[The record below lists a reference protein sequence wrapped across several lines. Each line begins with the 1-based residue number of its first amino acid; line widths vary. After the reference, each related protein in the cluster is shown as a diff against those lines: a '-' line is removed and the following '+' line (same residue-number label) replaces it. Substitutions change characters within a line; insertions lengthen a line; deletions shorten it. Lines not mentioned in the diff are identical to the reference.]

1 MITKHSLLAL
11 GFFSNFQYKAPLAV
25 CFTSISYLLTG
36 DFKSLYVIGIL
47 VLIDFVTGVMKAL
60 KKRNFTSVSFSK
72 TGVKVLLYLLLL
84 ITAHQVVQLRFYP
97 EWTDE
102 LIEGYIAAVEL
113 YSILE
118 NAALLG
124 FLPAKSIIGKLN
136 IELEKNGI
144 KNVSRS

>member
-1 MITKHSLLAL
+1 MITKHSFLAL

-36 DFKSLYVIGIL
+36 DLKTMYIIGIL
-47 VLIDFVTGVMKAL
+47 VLIDFITGVLKAL
-60 KKRNFTSVSFSK
+60 KKKNFTSVSFSK

-84 ITAHQVVQLRFYP
+84 IAGHQVVQLRFYP
-97 EWTDE
+97 EWIDE

-124 FLPAKSIIGKLN
+124 FRPAKKIIAKLN
-136 IELEKNGI
+136 SELEKNGI
-144 KNVSRS
+144 KSVGK